1 MSNGSPSALDR
12 PLIINLAATGAVADL
27 GKNPNV
33 PVTVPRIIE
42 DVAACAMLGVGIAHL
57 HVRDG
62 AGAPSCDPALFSAVI
77 AGLRAR
83 RETRDLVL
91 CATTSGRHG
100 QSLEQRCAVLGLPK
114 PVRPEMA
121 SLTVGSLNFPSG
133 ASVNAPDT
141 IRALAAAMRE
151 AEVKPELEI
160 FDLGM
165 IEFAKVLI
173 GEGLVAPPYYF
184 NLILGNIGGLGSTVQ
199 HLAFAVTLL
208 PENSIVSVGGIG
220 RSQTEAIAIGI
231 AAGYGVRTGLE
242 DNLWADPKTRR
253 PATNAGLVG
262 HATAIASAIGR
273 PIAGI
278 DQTRAI
284 LGLPARLPQG

>member
-1 MSNGSPSALDR
+1 MSNGSLSPLDR
-12 PLIINLAATGAVADL
+12 PLIVNLAATGAVADA
-27 GKNPNV
+27 GKNPGV
-33 PVTVPRIIE
+33 PITVPRIIE
-42 DVAACAMLGVGIAHL
+42 DVVACAMQGIGIAHL

-62 AGAPSCDPALFSAVI
+62 AGAPSCDPALFADVI

-83 RETRDLVL
+83 PETRDLVL
-91 CATTSGRHG
+91 CTTTSGRHG
-100 QSLEQRCAVLGLPK
+100 QSLEQRSAVLRLPR

-121 SLTVGSLNFPSG
+121 SLTLGSLNFPNG

-141 IRALAAAMRE
+141 IRALAAAMAE

-165 IEFAKVLI
+165 IEFAKALI
-173 GEGLVAPPYYF
+173 SDGLVAPPYYF
-184 NLILGNIGGLGSTVQ
+184 NLILGNIGALRSTVQ

-220 RSQTEAIAIGI
+220 RSQAEAIALGI

-242 DNLWADPKTRR
+242 DNLWADAKTRR
-253 PATNAGLVG
+253 PATNAGLVAQ
-262 HATAIASAIGR
+262 ATAIAAAVGR
-273 PIAGI
+273 PIADI
-278 DQTRAI
+278 AQTRAI
-284 LGLPARLPQG
+284 LGLPARRA